1 MISGYAIH
9 PNPTQQQPA
18 SGPAPAQQSEGGRTA
33 RSYSEALAPLAASRA
48 PVPGGASNQGFR
60 RSKLALPKPLER
72 GDSGEASRF
81 QAWDQRSNAMAI
93 AQYTEGLCPAEDV
106 LRLTTSLLTVGGDFA
121 RSMAL
126 FRAVKEA
133 GIPPNVITYSAM
145 ISACEAAGRADEALA
160 LLDEFKAMGGDD
172 PVMRPNVVT
181 YSAAISACEKAGWAD
196 EALALLGEL
205 KELARHDPALCPNVV
220 TYSAAISACEKAGW
234 VDEALAL
241 LDELRAMGEDDPA
254 LRPNVIT
261 YSAAISACMGAAQAG
276 LARGLVAQAI
286 QDGIVLAEAGYD
298 AQANTLDFHA
308 NRVFREPA
316 PSSRPGGVPA
326 PVARAL
332 LSYHGNRGNLNGGT
346 QYIVGQHG
354 GDAIKMAVLEALNR
368 VRPRAYVVS
377 PTNAGMLVA
386 TAPNP
391 QAPWFAEDSP
401 PPSPGRSSFPIPD
414 GLADRLRAM
423 WPQAGTSEAQAAEP
437 SDAMSVDD
445 AGDTSSDD
453 GEDCAIL
460 IQSDP
465 GARTAQLNDLKERVR
480 AATSAKDVLEL
491 VNAADTLRAETAKRY
506 PVASD
511 ERLKAAFLPGAITSI
526 PISRCS
532 AT

>member
-1 MISGYAIH
+1 M
-9 PNPTQQQPA
+9 
-18 SGPAPAQQSEGGRTA
+18 
-33 RSYSEALAPLAASRA
+33 
-48 PVPGGASNQGFR
+48 
-60 RSKLALPKPLER
+60 
-72 GDSGEASRF
+72 
-81 QAWDQRSNAMAI
+81 
-93 AQYTEGLCPAEDV
+93 
-106 LRLTTSLLTVGGDFA
+106 
-121 RSMAL
+121 
-126 FRAVKEA
+126 
-133 GIPPNVITYSAM
+133 
-145 ISACEAAGRADEALA
+145 
-160 LLDEFKAMGGDD
+160 
-172 PVMRPNVVT
+172 
-181 YSAAISACEKAGWAD
+181 
-196 EALALLGEL
+196 
-205 KELARHDPALCPNVV
+205 
-220 TYSAAISACEKAGW
+220 
-234 VDEALAL
+234 
-241 LDELRAMGEDDPA
+241 
-254 LRPNVIT
+254 
-261 YSAAISACMGAAQAG
+261 
-276 LARGLVAQAI
+276 
-286 QDGIVLAEAGYD
+286 
-298 AQANTLDFHA
+298 
-308 NRVFREPA
+308 
-316 PSSRPGGVPA
+316 
-326 PVARAL
+326 

-465 GARTAQLNDLKERVR
+465 GARTAQLNALKERVH

-511 ERLKAAFLPGAITSI
+511 EQLKAAFLPGGDNIDSTFQVLRDMMLDCDDAALAWQAAADHYWSACGAALTLGLPGDFVTPLDTAEAECEAQAARLEITQGLLEGIWHFKGWRQAFDDGHPNALKSVLEPLRRALALCNAEALAELPLRDV
-526 PISRCS
+526 PIQAEFNDQLNIIHGDAEQISLAGGMVLPLALLNRMLPEEQAVRRAMS
-532 AT
+532 ATLSAEIVETIALLRPALRGEMPKRVAPEPMSIDEPRASEPAASVALAELLAHVTPSIESAKRLAALSQAHQAGTSSEEDHIIAFGLRHEAVTAFGRAVQTFEAAAAAGWPSQALSAPQVQALHAEVRRGVKRPSATCKPRPARRSPPCGERFAAVWGRSGTHGTLPN